1 MCTGHSKPCIINIV
15 IVNNRGITRST
26 QECYP
31 YLIYM
36 GVDIMAKRVKQT
48 PAERAYSKQV
58 KRIKQF
64 ISRAEKRGYQFGE
77 DVLPQRPKRVTQS
90 SVRKLAK
97 LTPEKLYQ
105 KAVYGGLA
113 SEGEIVPATEGVK
126 LERYLR
132 AKKAAETRKYKL
144 AESTQEP
151 TNTPGF
157 VPPENISEDGTFFD
171 AVVITGFKAHVRQFN
186 EHASNLLLSWL
197 DRILA
202 TNDVHD
208 VATMLNDGAEAG
220 LIITY
225 QIVYSQDKLTQY
237 MSEMLNY
244 LPEAG
249 PMFKAE
255 MMDAIEEEEDFSTPL

>member
-1 MCTGHSKPCIINIV
+1 
-15 IVNNRGITRST
+15 
-26 QECYP
+26 
-31 YLIYM
+31 
-36 GVDIMAKRVKQT
+36 MAKRKSKQT
-48 PAERAYSKQV
+48 ANQREYAKQV

-64 ISRAEKRGYQFGE
+64 IRRAEKRGYQFSE
-77 DVLPQRPKRVTQS
+77 NVLPKQPKRVTQAS
-90 SVRKLAK
+90 IRKLAR

-105 KAVYGGLA
+105 KAVYAGEA
-113 SEGEIVPATEGVK
+113 SFGEIVKGTEGVK
-126 LERYLR
+126 LERSLR
-132 AKKAAETRKYKL
+132 AKKAAETRKYRL
-144 AESTQEP
+144 AEPTQES

-157 VPPENISEDGTFFD
+157 VPPENISNDTSFFD

-220 LIITY
+220 LIVTY

-237 MSEMLNY
+237 MSEMLDY

-249 PMFKAE
+249 SLFKAE
-255 MMDAIEEEEDFSTPL
+255 MMDAMEEEEDFSSPI

>member
-1 MCTGHSKPCIINIV
+1 
-15 IVNNRGITRST
+15 
-26 QECYP
+26 
-31 YLIYM
+31 
-36 GVDIMAKRVKQT
+36 MAKRGLKQS
-48 PAERAYSKQV
+48 PNQRAYAKQV

-64 ISRAEKRGYQFGE
+64 IRRAEKRGYQFTE
-77 DVLPQRPKRVTQS
+77 NVLPQQPKRITQAS
-90 SVRKLAK
+90 IRKLAQ

-105 KAVYGGLA
+105 KAFYGGEA
-113 SEGEIVPATEGVK
+113 TGGEIVKGTEGIK
-126 LERYLR
+126 LERKVR
-132 AKKAAETRKYKL
+132 AQKAAQTRKYRL
-144 AESTQEP
+144 AEPVQES

-157 VPPENISEDGTFFD
+157 VPPENIAEDGTFFD
-171 AVVITGFKAHVRQFN
+171 AVVISGFKAHVRQFN

-220 LIITY
+220 LIVTY

-237 MSEMLNY
+237 MSEMLDY

-255 MMDAIEEEEDFSTPL
+255 MMDAMEEEEDFSSPL

>member
-1 MCTGHSKPCIINIV
+1 
-15 IVNNRGITRST
+15 
-26 QECYP
+26 
-31 YLIYM
+31 
-36 GVDIMAKRVKQT
+36 MAKRRKQT
-48 PAERAYSKQV
+48 SAERAYSNQV

-64 ISRAEKRGYQFGE
+64 IRRAEKRGYQFSE
-77 DVLPQRPKRVTQS
+77 DVLPQQPKRVTQA

-97 LTPEKLYQ
+97 LTPKKLYK

-113 SEGEIVPATEGVK
+113 TEGEIVLGTEGVK
-126 LERYLR
+126 LERSLR
-132 AKKAAETRKYKL
+132 AKKAAETRKYRL
-144 AESTQEP
+144 AEPVQEP
-151 TNTPGF
+151 TNTSGF
-157 VPPENISEDGTFFD
+157 VPPENISEDVSFFD
-171 AVVITGFKAHVRQFN
+171 AVVISGFKAHVRQFN

-202 TNDVHD
+202 TNDAHD

-220 LIITY
+220 LIVTY

-249 PMFKAE
+249 PLFKAE
-255 MMDAIEEEEDFSTPL
+255 MMDAMEQEEDFSSPL

>member
-1 MCTGHSKPCIINIV
+1 
-15 IVNNRGITRST
+15 
-26 QECYP
+26 
-31 YLIYM
+31 
-36 GVDIMAKRVKQT
+36 MAKRRKQT
-48 PAERAYSKQV
+48 SAERDYYKQV

-64 ISRAEKRGYQFGE
+64 ISRAEKRGYQFSE
-77 DVLPQRPKRVTQS
+77 DVLQQKPKRVTQA

-113 SEGEIVPATEGVK
+113 TNGEIVPATEGVK
-126 LERYLR
+126 LERSFR
-132 AKKAAETRKYKL
+132 AKKAAETRKRRL
-144 AESTQEP
+144 SESAQES

-157 VPPENISEDGTFFD
+157 VPPEKISEDTSFFD
-171 AVVITGFKAHVRQFN
+171 AVVISGFKAHVRQFN

-202 TNDVHD
+202 TNDAHD

-220 LIITY
+220 LIVTY

-237 MSEMLNY
+237 MSEMLDY

-249 PMFKAE
+249 PLFKAE
-255 MMDAIEEEEDFSTPL
+255 MMDAMEEEEDFSSPL

>member
-1 MCTGHSKPCIINIV
+1 
-15 IVNNRGITRST
+15 
-26 QECYP
+26 
-31 YLIYM
+31 
-36 GVDIMAKRVKQT
+36 MAKRRKQT

-64 ISRAEKRGYQFGE
+64 IRRAEKRCYQFSK
-77 DVLPQRPKRVTQS
+77 DVLPQRPKRVTQA
-90 SVRKLAK
+90 SVRKLSK

-113 SEGEIVPATEGVK
+113 SYGDIVPGTEGVK
-126 LERYLR
+126 LERSLR
-132 AKKAAETRKYKL
+132 AKKAAETIKYRL
-144 AESTQEP
+144 AEPKQEP
-151 TNTPGF
+151 TNTKGF
-157 VPPENISEDGTFFD
+157 VPPENISEDESFFD

-186 EHASNLLLSWL
+186 EHASSLLLSWL

-220 LIITY
+220 LIVNY

-237 MSEMLNY
+237 MSEMLDY

-249 PMFKAE
+249 ELFKAE
-255 MMDAIEEEEDFSTPL
+255 MMDAMEEEEDFSIPL